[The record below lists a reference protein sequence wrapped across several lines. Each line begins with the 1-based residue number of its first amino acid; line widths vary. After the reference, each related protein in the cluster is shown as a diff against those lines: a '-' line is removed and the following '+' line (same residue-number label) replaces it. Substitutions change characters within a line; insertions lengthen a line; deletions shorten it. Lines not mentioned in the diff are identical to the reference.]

1 LNKHVLGAL
10 FILALL
16 GLIVYSTLLIG
27 VTSYSKFGIL
37 GGMRAASQRVS
48 YEIVLSILLFANLLM
63 SNRPHLT
70 GLLLT
75 PAILLLLMW
84 WICMVAESNRAP
96 FDFAEGESELV
107 RGFNIEYSSGSFI
120 FIFLGEYGMLIAV
133 SIITGVIFFRA
144 SIILAW
150 FLFGLMVLLRSAYP
164 RFRFDMLIGLCWF
177 GLLPLRLIS
186 LTFGF
191 CASRFLVAHSIEYW
205 HNHNLR
211 AEGFWDLDKCE

>member
-1 LNKHVLGAL
+1 MLNKHVLGAL

-75 PAILLLLMW
+75 PAILLLLM
-84 WICMVAESNRAP
+84 
-96 FDFAEGESELV
+96 
-107 RGFNIEYSSGSFI
+107 
-120 FIFLGEYGMLIAV
+120 
-133 SIITGVIFFRA
+133 
-144 SIILAW
+144 
-150 FLFGLMVLLRSAYP
+150 
-164 RFRFDMLIGLCWF
+164 
-177 GLLPLRLIS
+177 
-186 LTFGF
+186 
-191 CASRFLVAHSIEYW
+191 
-205 HNHNLR
+205 
-211 AEGFWDLDKCE
+211 